1 MPYEIVIKERLCH
14 GCGDC
19 YTACPK
25 TQLCLINEDHEN
37 LIFVVRK
44 GKAHPAYDDKTDPG
58 ILEHEKKL
66 GVEIVYG
73 NLLDK
78 KSLEKSCEGIDTVY
92 HLAAIA
98 REYED
103 LPTQVYYEV
112 NTFGTKNL
120 LDACLKNKV
129 KRFVYISTKD
139 ACGPSLDGKPLTET
153 TEPHPTIVYGKTKL
167 GGEILSLYY
176 YKKFGLPVTIIR
188 PPLIYGERYP
198 LLARYFRTV
207 KKGIFPIF
215 GSGETSFEF
224 CYVKNLVHGIY
235 LAGRNRKA
243 IGQTYFISEG
253 SYKIR
258 EVVRATGEVIGVDL
272 KIICLPKL
280 VGYLIGLTCETL
292 NNIFP
297 FPPFRVKETGRP
309 YFSRRTV
316 EWTTEAL
323 HACDI
328 SKAKKELGYKPLFS
342 LKEGLKRTIE
352 WHEEKGL
359 I

>member
-1 MPYEIVIKERLCH
+1 MKILVTGGAGFIGSHLVDLLVKKNHDIRV
-14 GCGDC
+14 
-19 YTACPK
+19 
-25 TQLCLINEDHEN
+25 LI
-37 LIFVVRK
+37 RK
-44 GKAHPAYDDKTDPG
+44 GNVHPAYDDKTNPE
-58 ILEHEKKL
+58 ILEHEKNL
-66 GVEIVYG
+66 GVEIIHA

-78 KSLEKSCEGIDTVY
+78 KSLEKACKGIDTVY

-98 REYED
+98 REYEG
-103 LPTQVYYEV
+103 LPTQVYYKV
-112 NTFGTKNL
+112 NTLGTKNL
-120 LDACLKNKV
+120 LDACLKNNI

-139 ACGPSLDGKPLTET
+139 VCGPSLDGKPLTEK
-153 TEPHPTIVYGKTKL
+153 TELHPVIVYGKSKL
-167 GGEILSLYY
+167 GGEVLSLYY
-176 YKKFGLPVTIIR
+176 YKRFGLSVTSIR

-207 KKGIFPIF
+207 KKGMFPIF
-215 GSGETSFEF
+215 GSGKTPFEF

-235 LAGRNRKA
+235 LAGKSRKA
-243 IGQTYFISEG
+243 IGQIYFISEN

-258 EVVRATGEVIGVDL
+258 EVVEATGEVMGVDL
-272 KIICLPKL
+272 KIICLPKS
-280 VGYLIGLTCETL
+280 VGYTLGLTCEVL
-292 NNIFP
+292 SKIFP

-352 WHEEKGL
+352 WHEEKNL

>member
-1 MPYEIVIKERLCH
+1 MKVLVTGGAGFIGSHLVDFLVEKNY
-14 GCGDC
+14 D
-19 YTACPK
+19 
-25 TQLCLINEDHEN
+25 
-37 LIFVVRK
+37 VRVLVRE
-44 GKAHPAYDDKTDPG
+44 GEVHPAYIKDKDPE
-58 ILEHEKKL
+58 ILEHLKKL
-66 GVEIVYG
+66 TVEIVYG
-73 NLLDK
+73 NLLNK
-78 KSLEKSCEGIDTVY
+78 KSIEEACNGVDTVY

-98 REYED
+98 REYEG
-103 LPTQVYYEV
+103 LPTRVYYEV

-120 LDACLKNKV
+120 LDVCLKNNI

-139 ACGPSLDGKPLTET
+139 ACGPSLNGKPLTEKT
-153 TEPHPTIVYGKTKL
+153 KPRPVIVYGKSKL
-167 GGEILSLYY
+167 GGEVLSLYY

-198 LLARYFRTV
+198 LLARFFRRV

-215 GSGETSFEF
+215 GSGKTLFEF

-235 LAGRNRKA
+235 LAGKSRKA
-243 IGQTYFISEG
+243 IGETYFISEG

-258 EVVRATGEVIGVDL
+258 EVVEATGKVMGVDL
-272 KIICLPKL
+272 KIICLPKS
-280 VGYLIGLTCETL
+280 VGYSIGLIFEVL
-292 NNIFP
+292 NKIFP
-297 FPPFRVKETGRP
+297 FPPFRVKETSRP

-328 SKAKKELGYKPLFS
+328 SKAKKELGYKPPFS
-342 LKEGLKRTIE
+342 LKEGLERTIE
-352 WHEEKGL
+352 WHEEKNL